1 MKYAEAKEKY
11 IQAWGALGTSWGIN
25 RAMAQI
31 HALLLISEEP
41 LSTEEIMEELQIS
54 RGNVNM
60 NVRSLMDWGLAE
72 KVLVAGER
80 KEFFKTDKDIM
91 QLGIQVAQERKKRE
105 LDPIIKLLAEIQE
118 VEGEGS
124 KEKEF
129 KKVTK
134 DLLNFAHQ
142 SGKWL
147 DAFTQANKK
156 WFFKVLTKF
165 KS

>member
-1 MKYAEAKEKY
+1 MEYAEAKEKY

-31 HALLLISEEP
+31 HALLLISEDP
-41 LSTEEIMEELQIS
+41 LSTAEIMEELQIS

-60 NVRSLMDWGLAE
+60 NVRSLIDWGIAE
-72 KVLVAGER
+72 KVLITGER
-80 KEFFKTDKDIM
+80 KEFFKSDKDIM
-91 QLGIQVAQERKKRE
+91 QLGIQVAQERKRRE
-105 LDPIIKLLAEIQE
+105 LDPIVKILTEIQDIS
-118 VEGEGS
+118 GDGS

-129 KKVTK
+129 RKVTK
-134 DLLNFAHQ
+134 DLLSFASQ

-147 DAFTQANKK
+147 DTFSQANKN

-165 KS
+165 KK